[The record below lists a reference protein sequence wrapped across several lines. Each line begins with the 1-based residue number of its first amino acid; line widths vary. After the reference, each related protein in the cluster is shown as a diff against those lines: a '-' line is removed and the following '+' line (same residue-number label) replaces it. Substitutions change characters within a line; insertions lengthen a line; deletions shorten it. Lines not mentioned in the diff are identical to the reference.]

1 MKKVDK
7 ILIVIVSFLMI
18 FTIYKQYF
26 VSKTNAKAKYSWLPN
41 NKLSIGKIVVGKDT
55 LFNCKIKND
64 STTTLFIDNVYVSCG
79 CTKFEL
85 EKNVV
90 KPFDSVRILIT
101 LNAKEKGKNFTYVRL
116 KANTKNNS
124 DTLYI
129 FYEGI

>member
-7 ILIVIVSFLMI
+7 LLIVIVSILLI

-26 VSKTNAKAKYSWLPN
+26 VLKTSVRAKYSWLPN
-41 NKLSIGKIVVGKDT
+41 NKLSIGKVVVGKDT
-55 LFNCKIKND
+55 LLNCIIKND
-64 STTTLFIDNVYVSCG
+64 STTTLFIDNVFVSCG

-90 KPFDSVRILIT
+90 KSSESIKIMIT
-101 LNAKEKGKNFTYVRL
+101 LNAKEKGKNFTYIRL
-116 KANTKNNS
+116 KANAKKNS

-129 FYEGI
+129 YYEGF